1 MDDDG
6 VVDEDD
12 FIVEDDEGDLGV
24 DISIPLEFT
33 SKNHQKPKEHF
44 RYAIEWM
51 VHKKLNPGFQSAD
64 EIYLRAFQVLGSK
77 PSTLAESKYGS
88 SAWTGAFYR
97 ALNARPKFRERKLF
111 SGEALTIQGEHRCQA
126 CNRGKHP
133 STYAVRFEG
142 KAYSKETLDEVE
154 QDEEN
159 ASDEG
164 ADDSEAESE
173 SDDSESPNSPK
184 KRAAS
189 VDARGNPLPAESKEW
204 FSGQFCFRK
213 AQTAHLLIHWKYE
226 LYQWVLDTLEREGE
240 LKEKKIVQRDQMKA
254 RERRDYANGV
264 VDRWAVKGGEID
276 GLWRDYHAQIKLAEE
291 TVLDRGFGR

>member
-1 MDDDG
+1 
-6 VVDEDD
+6 
-12 FIVEDDEGDLGV
+12 
-24 DISIPLEFT
+24 
-33 SKNHQKPKEHF
+33 
-44 RYAIEWM
+44 M

-77 PSTLAESKYGS
+77 PSTLAESKFGS
-88 SAWTGAFYR
+88 SAWTGEFYR

-111 SGEALTIQGEHRCQA
+111 AGEALAIQGEHRCQV
-126 CNRGKHP
+126 CNRGNHP
-133 STYAVRFEG
+133 STYAMRFEG

-154 QDEEN
+154 QDDEEEN
-159 ASDEG
+159 VSDEN
-164 ADDSEAESE
+164 ADDGSEADSSSE
-173 SDDSESPNSPK
+173 SDDSSSASPK

-189 VDARGNPLPAESKEW
+189 VDAGGNPLPAESKEW

-240 LKEKKIVQRDQMKA
+240 LKEKKIVRRDQMKA

-276 GLWRDYHAQIKLAEE
+276 GLWRDYDAQIKAAEE
-291 TVLDRGFGR
+291 AVLDRRFGK

>member
-1 MDDDG
+1 M
-6 VVDEDD
+6 DEDD
-12 FIVEDDEGDLGV
+12 FIVEDDEETLGV

-51 VHKKLNPGFQSAD
+51 VHKKLNPGFQSTD

-88 SAWTGAFYR
+88 SAWTGEFYR
-97 ALNARPKFRERKLF
+97 ALNARPTFCERKIF
-111 SGEALTIQGEHRCQA
+111 SDEALAIQGEHRCQA

-159 ASDEG
+159 VSEDAE
-164 ADDSEAESE
+164 DSEAESG
-173 SDDSESPNSPK
+173 SESPSP

-213 AQTAHLLIHWKYE
+213 AQTAHLLIHWKHE

-240 LKEKKIVQRDQMKA
+240 LKEKKIVKRDQMKA

-276 GLWRDYHAQIKLAEE
+276 GLWRDYDAQIKVAEE
-291 TVLDRGFGR
+291 TVLDRKFGR